1 MENLLLLI
9 FGIYLCVCGS
19 MNIQGNIRTIHAYN
33 RRRVAEVDVPKYGR
47 AVGSGSLVM
56 GISLIVSYAVTF
68 WNEAVIVYIVIPAV
82 VIGFALILYGQF
94 KYNHGIF

>member
-33 RRRVAEVDVPKYGR
+33 RRRVAEADVAKYGR
-47 AVGSGSLVM
+47 AAGLGSLVM

>member
-9 FGIYLCVCGS
+9 FGIYLCVCGV
-19 MNIQGNIRTIHAYN
+19 MNLKGNIRTIHAYN
-33 RRRVAEVDVPKYGR
+33 RRRVAEADVPKYGR
-47 AVGSGSLVM
+47 AVGAGTLVM
-56 GISLIVSYAVTF
+56 GIALIVSYAVAF
-68 WNEAVIVYIVIPAV
+68 WNEAVIVYIVIPAM